1 MSGALSQWRRR
12 SQERHATEV
21 EPISKWL
28 SSAFKI
34 SRKGAKIA
42 KREEPQ
48 HKSRF
53 FAFALLASWREIF
66 RLPTVRTRQTSS
78 AKF

>member
-1 MSGALSQWRRR
+1 MASLG
-12 SQERHATEV
+12 QERHATEV

-28 SSAFKI
+28 SSAFEI

-48 HKSRF
+48 HN
-53 FAFALLASWREIF
+53 AFVLLASWREIF
-66 RLPTVRTRQTSS
+66 HVQAGRARQTSS
-78 AKF
+78 ANFE